1 MLIKKTVE
9 NFSMELASDSPAP
22 GGGSVSA
29 LAGSLAAALV
39 AMVSNLTVGKE
50 KFCQYEPEVQ
60 KALEDAEGLRE
71 KLLELVDED
80 TEAFNKVMVAFKLP
94 KETEM
99 ERQKRSSAIQ
109 QAFIGAAQL
118 PLQVVNNCL
127 RIMQTSEVIIDWGNP
142 NAVSDAGVSV
152 LMAAA
157 GARGAAMNVRINL
170 GSIKDEERKKKLNT
184 ELQEMMDR
192 LRHLEKRLLNKVNEK
207 IG

>member
-39 AMVSNLTVGKE
+39 AMVGNLTVGKE
-50 KFCQYEPEVQ
+50 KFRQYEAEVQ

>member
-39 AMVSNLTVGKE
+39 AMVGNLTVGKE
-50 KFCQYEPEVQ
+50 KFRQYEAEVQ

-170 GSIKDEERKKKLNT
+170 GSIKDEEQKKKLNT

>member
-29 LAGSLAAALV
+29 LAGSLSAALV
-39 AMVSNLTVGKE
+39 AMVGNLTVGKE
-50 KFCQYEPEVQ
+50 KFRQYEPEVQ

-170 GSIKDEERKKKLNT
+170 GSIKDEEQKKKLNT

-192 LRHLEKRLLNKVNEK
+192 LSHLEKRLLNKVNEK